1 MKAVVITRP
10 GGPEVLVLKELPQPL
25 PRAGEV
31 LIRVHAA
38 GLNRSDIYSRKGSYG
53 ALRENEIPGLE
64 IAGVVEAVGPAAGT
78 GAETSSHA
86 PAATRWRPGDRVCAL
101 IAGGGYAEYACV
113 DARSCLPLPD
123 GFSFEQA
130 ASLPETVFTVW
141 FNVFRQAA
149 LQPGERFL
157 VHGGSSGIGV
167 TAIQMGAAYG
177 ARVYTT
183 AGSEDKC
190 RFCLDLGAVGAV
202 NYRERD
208 FEAVLGVDSIDVI
221 LDMVGGDYTPKNLR
235 VLADK
240 GRLVFINAMQGAR
253 TTINIADIMRKSL
266 VVTGS
271 MLKPQSP
278 DVKAGLAADIEKT
291 VWPWIAQG
299 KIRTVIDQTF
309 PLEEAA
315 QAQQRMETG
324 EHMGKIILTM

>member
-10 GGPEVLVLKELPQPL
+10 GGPEVLALKDLPQPL

-38 GLNRSDIYSRKGSYG
+38 GLNRSDLYSRKGSYG

-64 IAGVVEAVGPAAGT
+64 IAGVVEAVGPTQAT
-78 GAETSSHA
+78 DAEMSPT
-86 PAATRWRPGDRVCAL
+86 PAAIRWRPGDRVCAL

-167 TAIQMGAAYG
+167 TAIQMAAAYG

-183 AGSEDKC
+183 AGTEDKC
-190 RFCLDLGAVGAV
+190 RFCLKLGAMEAV
-202 NYRERD
+202 NYREQD
-208 FEAVLGVDSIDVI
+208 FEAVLGPDSIDVI

-240 GRLVFINAMQGAR
+240 GRLIFINAMEGAR
-253 TTINIADIMRKSL
+253 TTINVADIMRKSL
-266 VVTGS
+266 IVTGS

-278 DVKAGLAADIEKT
+278 DVKAGLAMDIEKT

-299 KIRTVIDQTF
+299 KIQPVIDQTF

-315 QAQQRMETG
+315 LAQQRMETG

>member
-10 GGPEVLVLKELPQPL
+10 GGPEVLALKDLPQPL
-25 PRAGEV
+25 PRVGEV

-38 GLNRSDIYSRKGSYG
+38 GLNRSDLYSRKGSYG

-64 IAGVVEAVGPAAGT
+64 IAGVVEAVGPAGPSAI
-78 GAETSSHA
+78 
-86 PAATRWRPGDRVCAL
+86 RWRPGDPVCAL

-149 LQPGERFL
+149 LRPGERFL

-167 TAIQMGAAYG
+167 TAIQMAAAYG

-183 AGSEDKC
+183 AGTEDKC
-190 RFCLDLGAVGAV
+190 RFCLKLGAMEAV
-202 NYRERD
+202 NYREQD
-208 FEAVLGVDSIDVI
+208 FEVVLGPDSIDVI

-240 GRLVFINAMQGAR
+240 GRLVFINAMEGAR
-253 TTINIADIMRKSL
+253 TTINVADIMRKSL
-266 VVTGS
+266 IVTGS

-278 DVKAGLAADIEKT
+278 DVKAGLVTDIEKT

-299 KIRTVIDQTF
+299 KIQPVIDQTF

-315 QAQQRMETG
+315 LAQQRMETG